1 MTKRLACAASAW
13 SERYDSSLARVVR
26 FVVCSI
32 LRVSA
37 WVRFATMPS
46 RLRMSRAW
54 NAHDDGHMVVTRP
67 MSRNS
72 TVASSAATT
81 LMSKARSGSQAY
93 TSANDWP
100 GPNDARMLR
109 LPQ

>member
-1 MTKRLACAASAW
+1 M
-13 SERYDSSLARVVR
+13 R